1 MYLPQHSH
9 GEKKKYT
16 LVLTHAITPRDGE
29 KSRTTRLQSSSPT
42 CTSSMHF
49 TVMCNSFH
57 CNVRTESERERS
69 PKKTRSSGGRRSTG
83 MTGSLLAQLVSGNG
97 VSVLLSIHCLPIKK
111 CTITLLFSQV
121 SSNNIPEL
129 LESQNHNL
137 DSYLAFVFN
146 KF

>member
-1 MYLPQHSH
+1 
-9 GEKKKYT
+9 
-16 LVLTHAITPRDGE
+16 
-29 KSRTTRLQSSSPT
+29 
-42 CTSSMHF
+42 
-49 TVMCNSFH
+49 
-57 CNVRTESERERS
+57 
-69 PKKTRSSGGRRSTG
+69 

-97 VSVLLSIHCLPIKK
+97 VSVLLYIHCLPIKK
-111 CTITLLFSQV
+111 CTIRLLFSQV